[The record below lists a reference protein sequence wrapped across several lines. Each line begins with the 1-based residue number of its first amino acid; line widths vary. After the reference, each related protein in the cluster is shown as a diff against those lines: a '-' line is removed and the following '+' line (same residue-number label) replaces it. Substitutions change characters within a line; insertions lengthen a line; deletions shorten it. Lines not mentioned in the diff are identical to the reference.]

1 MRLWNN
7 NNCPLLHGVNVNHAS
22 ESARIRNHPRY
33 QDLVSRQRRFVAC
46 LTAATLVPYFTF
58 ILVAAFAPHLLA
70 QKLSATSI
78 INIGWPL
85 GVAFIVGAWLFTGL
99 YILRA
104 NGEFDDLTAEIREGA
119 IV

>member
-1 MRLWNN
+1 
-7 NNCPLLHGVNVNHAS
+7 
-22 ESARIRNHPRY
+22 
-33 QDLVSRQRRFVAC
+33 LVSRQRRFVAG
-46 LTAATLVPYFTF
+46 LTAATLVPYFAF
-58 ILVAAFAPHLLA
+58 ILIAAFAPHLLA

-104 NGEFDDLTAEIREGA
+104 NGEFDDLTAELRAGA

>member
-1 MRLWNN
+1 
-7 NNCPLLHGVNVNHAS
+7 VNHAS

-58 ILVAAFAPHLLA
+58 ILVAAFAPQLLA

-119 IV
+119 LV

>member
-1 MRLWNN
+1 M
-7 NNCPLLHGVNVNHAS
+7 NHAS

-33 QDLVSRQRRFVAC
+33 KDLVSRQRRFVAC

-58 ILVAAFAPHLLA
+58 ILVAAFAPNLLA
-70 QKLSATSI
+70 TKLSATSI

-85 GVAFIVGAWLFTGL
+85 GLVFIIGAWLFTGL
-99 YILRA
+99 YIHRA
-104 NGEFDDLTAEIREGA
+104 NGEFDELTAEICAGV

>member
-1 MRLWNN
+1 M
-7 NNCPLLHGVNVNHAS
+7 NHVS

-33 QDLVSRQRRFVAC
+33 KDLVSRQRRFVAC

-58 ILVAAFAPHLLA
+58 ILVAAFAPNLLA
-70 QKLSATSI
+70 TKLSATSI

-85 GVAFIVGAWLFTGL
+85 GLVFIIGAWLFTGL

-104 NGEFDDLTAEIREGA
+104 NGEFDELTAEIRAGG

>member
-1 MRLWNN
+1 M
-7 NNCPLLHGVNVNHAS
+7 NHAS

-58 ILVAAFAPHLLA
+58 ILVAAFAPQLLA

-99 YILRA
+99 YIVRA
-104 NGEFDDLTAEIREGA
+104 NGEFDDLTAEIRAGA

>member
-1 MRLWNN
+1 M
-7 NNCPLLHGVNVNHAS
+7 NHVS

-58 ILVAAFAPHLLA
+58 ILVAAFAPQLLA
-70 QKLSATSI
+70 TKLSATSMI
-78 INIGWPL
+78 SIGWPL
-85 GVAFIVGAWLFTGL
+85 GVAFIIGAWVFTGV

-104 NGEFDDLTAEIREGA
+104 NGEFDELTAEIRAGA

>member
-1 MRLWNN
+1 LS
-7 NNCPLLHGVNVNHAS
+7 C
-22 ESARIRNHPRY
+22 
-33 QDLVSRQRRFVAC
+33 RRH
-46 LTAATLVPYFTF
+46 LVPYFTF
-58 ILVAAFAPHLLA
+58 ILIAAFAPHLLA
-70 QKLSATSI
+70 QKLSATSV

-104 NGEFDDLTAEIREGA
+104 NGEFDALTTEIREGA